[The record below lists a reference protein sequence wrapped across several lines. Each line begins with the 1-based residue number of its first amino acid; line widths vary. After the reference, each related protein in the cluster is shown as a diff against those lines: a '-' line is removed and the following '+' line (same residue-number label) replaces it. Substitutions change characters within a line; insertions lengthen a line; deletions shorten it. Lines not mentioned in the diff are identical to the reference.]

1 MNSLNLE
8 LDSDDLRT
16 VDLDNL
22 FDVDLGNTAT
32 EINITPNNNIKN
44 ISLGNNSFKTPN
56 LSVNDKKSN
65 IGLELLVNKSKLSK
79 DDKKE
84 NSLGSMNNSINLG
97 NDFKKENVSINVKEF
112 DSKKI
117 AEPTLNLFGDDI
129 LNKKKEEPELL
140 NLNSIELN
148 DNPLN
153 IVDIKKNDPL
163 GDLNNPTIFNNPE
176 SIKTHDKKIPE
187 VAIPPKEMSYDE
199 VQEEKFKLLCILERL
214 EKKGI
219 KTHKKFSMSSGYEEM
234 KHEFDRLKNQRDM
247 DQSVKFQRKMLIAFV
262 TAIEFINNK
271 FDPFDVKLEGW
282 SENVHEGINEY
293 DDIFEELH
301 EKYKSKA
308 SMAPELRLLL
318 SLGGSAFMFHLT
330 NTMFKSSLP
339 GMEDVMRQNP
349 DLMKQFASAAA
360 NTMGNNASAP
370 VPSSSGGGSGGF
382 GGLGG
387 GGGFDLGNLMG
398 SLGGGGGGGGG
409 GGLGGFGNL
418 MGDLFGG
425 GGGGGGDMN
434 DSTSSSRPSMNGP
447 PDVNGLMETLSN
459 NNLNSSSG
467 SKSINL
473 DL

>member
-8 LDSDDLRT
+8 LDSDDLKT
-16 VDLDNL
+16 VDLDLNSI
-22 FDVDLGNTAT
+22 DLVNNAT
-32 EINITPNNNIKN
+32 EINITPNENIKN
-44 ISLGNNSFKTPN
+44 ISLGNNSFKPPN
-56 LSVNDKKSN
+56 LGVSDKKSN
-65 IGLELLVNKSKLSK
+65 IGLDLLVNKSKLGK

-84 NSLGSMNNSINLG
+84 ISLGSQTNSISLG
-97 NDFKKENVSINVKEF
+97 SKLESNNVEVKEF
-112 DSKKI
+112 NSEKVK
-117 AEPTLNLFGDDI
+117 EPSLNLFGDD
-129 LNKKKEEPELL
+129 LLSKKKEESDGLNL
-140 NLNSIELN
+140 NLNSI
-148 DNPLN
+148 
-153 IVDIKKNDPL
+153 DINETPIDLDLKLDDPIK
-163 GDLNNPTIFNNPE
+163 DLNNPTIFENKPE
-176 SIKTHDKKIPE
+176 PPKHNKIPE
-187 VAIPPKEMSYDE
+187 VKIPPKEMSYE
-199 VQEEKFKLLCILERL
+199 EIQEEKFKLLCILERL

-219 KTHKKFSMSSGYEEM
+219 KTHKKFSMSSSYDEM

-262 TAIEFINNK
+262 TAIEFLNNK

-282 SENVHEGINEY
+282 SENVHESINDY

-360 NTMGNNASAP
+360 NTMGNNAQAP
-370 VPSSSGGGSGGF
+370 VPSSSGGGGGGF
-382 GGLGG
+382 NLGNLMGGLGG
-387 GGGFDLGNLMG
+387 GGGN
-398 SLGGGGGGGGG
+398 
-409 GGLGGFGNL
+409 GLGGLGNL

-425 GGGGGGDMN
+425 GGSGADMN

-447 PDVNGLMETLSN
+447 PDVDGLMETLSN
-459 NNLNSSSG
+459 KN

-473 DL
+473 DI